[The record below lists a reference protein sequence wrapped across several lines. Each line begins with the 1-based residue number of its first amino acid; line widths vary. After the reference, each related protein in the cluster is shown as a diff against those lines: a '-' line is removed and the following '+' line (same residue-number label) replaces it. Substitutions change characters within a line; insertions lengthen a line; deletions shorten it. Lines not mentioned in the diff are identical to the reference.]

1 MKEESISKKEI
12 ILKVVLDYI
21 TKNNDYDIT
30 IREIG
35 RLAGVNSAS
44 ISYYFGSKDNLIK
57 EASKYY
63 YISSNEIFKEL
74 EDKNIEPRE
83 RMISFCM
90 SYSEHMLK
98 YIGFLKAHIS
108 AYIVEKE
115 TECEMEDWLGSNIEE
130 IRTTIKEHTKI
141 SDKEILN
148 FKAIQL
154 ISSMVYPTLM
164 NKYKSVIGGMDYCN
178 YEIRK
183 KYYECLVDSIL
194 YN

>member
-1 MKEESISKKEI
+1 MEGNNNSKKDM

-21 TKNNDYDIT
+21 TNHNEFDIT

-35 RLAGVNSAS
+35 RLAGVNSAAV
-44 ISYYFGSKDNLIK
+44 SYYFGSKDNLIK

-63 YISSNEIFKEL
+63 YISSNEIFKDL
-74 EDKNIEPRE
+74 ENKNIKPRE

-90 SYSEHMLK
+90 NYSEHMLK

-108 AYIVEKE
+108 SYIVEKE
-115 TECEMEDWLGSNIEE
+115 TECEMQDWLGTNIEE

-141 SDKEILN
+141 TDEEILN

-178 YEIRK
+178 YETRK
-183 KYYECLVDSIL
+183 KYYDSLIDSIL
-194 YN
+194 HN